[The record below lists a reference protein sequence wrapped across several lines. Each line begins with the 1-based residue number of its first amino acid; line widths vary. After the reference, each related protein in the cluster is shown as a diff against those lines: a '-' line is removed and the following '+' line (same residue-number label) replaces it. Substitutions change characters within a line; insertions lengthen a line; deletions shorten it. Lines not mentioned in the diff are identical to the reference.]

1 MKENSKLG
9 NSSPIFCSYPISG
22 TLLGYCNFANDT
34 DILQVHHSLK
44 YNRRGRCIRRS
55 KNVCKLNATNIYG
68 GSSHPEGNKLVEHV
82 EDVWIEVLREEQR
95 LQRRA
100 VPLNLLREDM
110 KYLDAR
116 FWPQLITRMNWF
128 LLFRETQMPSDS
140 LTTGTSPFPK
150 HLLDLKKAQKSL
162 ILESPS
168 PNQQL

>member
-1 MKENSKLG
+1 MR
-9 NSSPIFCSYPISG
+9 
-22 TLLGYCNFANDT
+22 
-34 DILQVHHSLK
+34 Q
-44 YNRRGRCIRRS
+44 
-55 KNVCKLNATNIYG
+55 IYRVFMG

-150 HLLDLKKAQKSL
+150 HLLDLKKGPEEFDFGVS
-162 ILESPS
+162 IS
-168 PNQQL
+168 